1 MESLGRSPRERPR
14 ERTAMKKKIRHSAT
28 KKSKMSGFRTRNK
41 TANGKKIISRKRRK
55 GSTI

>member
-1 MESLGRSPRERPR
+1 
-14 ERTAMKKKIRHSAT
+14 MKKKIRHSAT